1 MKDFDVRYVVSTY
14 CSIARLKVSRYP
26 ESSQNTG
33 THVFGA
39 QQLAVLYWAESSI
52 NFDIEKVIEMLVFH
66 VNRKITM
73 YENMR
78 NLCVEFFENQTRE
91 AQLAHFFIYIE
102 NLIQSYDLLK
112 VYRQEVKSIKSK
124 YYVASNEAKISDSD
138 YANLCDDLV
147 KWRDLVNFNIVIEPL
162 LTKLSHEFH
171 NFSPDIEVWN
181 RIFARYCILSEL
193 KDKVRKGPIY
203 WNVKSSHYEVVAE
216 HVFGVQSIAWLM
228 GQHQNDNTNVHKVV
242 MMMAI
247 HETEESIMPD
257 FTPYDPVAP
266 ERMIEMGRKAVNVV
280 FGGLKRYE
288 VLNSLLDEFNAR
300 QTRDGIFAHFC
311 DKLEF
316 NFTIKTYSDMKLCTI
331 EGGNEIV
338 LSDPEIQQNIK
349 KGAKTVADL
358 VAMHEMPKFRGTNF
372 EKVLRYLQVYNTNR

>member
-14 CSIARLKVSRYP
+14 CSIARLKVSQYP

-52 NFDIEKVIEMLVFH
+52 NFDIEKVIEMLAFH
-66 VNRKITM
+66 ANRKIAM
-73 YENMR
+73 YDSMR
-78 NLCVEFFENQTRE
+78 ELCLEFYKNQTRE
-91 AQLAHFFIYIE
+91 AQLAHFFICVE
-102 NLIQSYDLLK
+102 GLIQNFDFLK
-112 VYRQEVKSIKSK
+112 RYLQEVKSIKSK
-124 YYVASNEAKISDSD
+124 YYVASNEANISDAD
-138 YANLCDDLV
+138 YANLCED
-147 KWRDLVNFNIVIEPL
+147 
-162 LTKLSHEFH
+162 LTKFRDMA
-171 NFSPDIEVWN
+171 NFSIMLDTMFAKLLNDFPDINSEAEVWN

-193 KDKVRKGPIY
+193 KDKIRKGPIY
-203 WNVKSSHYEVVAE
+203 WNVKTPHYEVVAE
-216 HVFGVQSIAWLM
+216 HVFGTQSIAWLM
-228 GQHQNDNTNVHKVV
+228 GQHQVDATNVHKVV
-242 MMMAI
+242 MMLAI

-257 FTPYDPVAP
+257 FTPYDPVTV
-266 ERMIEMGRKAVNVV
+266 ERAIEMGRKAVDVV
-280 FGGLKRYE
+280 FGGLKRYA
-288 VLNSLLDEFNAR
+288 LIRSLLEEFNAR
-300 QTRDGIFAHFC
+300 QTCDGMFAHFC